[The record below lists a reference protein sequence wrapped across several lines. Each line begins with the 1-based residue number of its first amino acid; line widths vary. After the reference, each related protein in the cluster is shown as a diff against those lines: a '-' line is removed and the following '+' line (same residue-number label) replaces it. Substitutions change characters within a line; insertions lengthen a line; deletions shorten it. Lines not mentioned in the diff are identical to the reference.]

1 MVLIQW
7 RDDFSTGDPA
17 VDHEHKELV
26 DLINEL
32 HGNLGSGGVTEEQV
46 EEFLGEINLKISAH
60 FALEERMMR
69 EAGYDSYEAHKDDH
83 EKLLDDIR
91 EIMIGYDAGA
101 YAAFEEQLASHLNEW
116 FTNHFKT
123 HDAKLHAVFGHHHH

>member
-1 MVLIQW
+1 MALIEW

-26 DLINEL
+26 GLINEL
-32 HGNLGSGGVTEEQV
+32 HENLKSGEHTVDDIED
-46 EEFLGEINLKISAH
+46 FLGEINVKISAH

-69 EAGYDSYEAHKDDH
+69 QAAYEGYGVHKDDH
-83 EKLLDDIR
+83 ERLLDDIR
-91 EIMIGYDAGA
+91 EIMIDYDAGA
-101 YAAFEEQLASHLNEW
+101 YGEFEDRLARHLDAW

-123 HDAKLHAVFGHHHH
+123 HDAKLHAVFGDHH

>member
-1 MVLIQW
+1 MTLIAW
-7 RDDFSTGDPA
+7 RDEFSTGDQA

-32 HGNLGSGGVTEEQV
+32 HQTLKSGDHTLDDIEN
-46 EEFLGEINLKISAH
+46 FLGEINLKISAH

-69 EAGYDSYEAHKDDH
+69 VAGYDQYSAHKEDH

-91 EIMIGYDAGA
+91 EIMVDYDSGGYAE
-101 YAAFEEQLASHLNEW
+101 FEDKLARHLEAW
-116 FTNHFKT
+116 FSNHFKT
-123 HDAKLHAVFGHHHH
+123 HDARLHSVFGHHH

>member
-1 MVLIQW
+1 MALIQW
-7 RDDFSTGDPA
+7 RDEFSTGDPA
-17 VDHEHKELV
+17 VDHEHKEMV

-32 HGNLGSGGVTEEQV
+32 HGRLGTDGVTEEQI

-69 EAGYDSYEAHKDDH
+69 KAGYDSYQAHKDDH

-91 EIMIGYDAGA
+91 EIMISFDTGA
-101 YAAFEEQLASHLNEW
+101 YAAFEERLSSNLNDW

-123 HDAKLHAVFGHHHH
+123 HDAKLHALFGHHH